1 MRDHEDDDKSYTIT
15 LNNYDE
21 YTMGNTMNGTY
32 SIDSNFTS
40 YNYDNTISTID
51 ISNTTFGDYWT
62 TNNNGKYIDFDVL
75 EKYPTAKTLYNQ
87 FISVY
92 NMCEEEEKL
101 NGE

>member
-1 MRDHEDDDKSYTIT
+1 MDDNDTFTIT
-15 LNNYDE
+15 LNDYNDWD
-21 YTMGNTMNGTY
+21 TG
-32 SIDSNFTS
+32 NFTLP
-40 YNYDNTISTID
+40 NYSLDTTGGINTIDASTI
-51 ISNTTFGDYWT
+51 TFNDWT
-62 TNNNGKYIDFDVL
+62 PTYNGKYIDFDVL